1 MEKLPKENNSNLA
14 AAVSIQE
21 AGETHVLKRGIEAR
35 TLCIALRAALL
46 TRYASRYNSSFKL
59 GFRPRKD
66 SFNSYFFPPA
76 SCLLPSASCLLCK
89 NLFVNGLITAIL
101 S

>member
-1 MEKLPKENNSNLA
+1 VLGVEWVN
-14 AAVSIQE
+14 IQE
-21 AGETHVLKRGIEAR
+21 AGDRRQEAGGTHVLKRKIEAK
-35 TLCIALRAALL
+35 TLCIALRADLL

-76 SCLLPSASCLLCK
+76 RQPSASCLLC
-89 NLFVNGLITAIL
+89 NWE
-101 S
+101 